1 MRDKIIIIF
10 GSLLVGIM
18 IFLCI
23 SSGCEM
29 KRLSDTAPTSSI
41 SEDGTYVV
49 LF

>member
-1 MRDKIIIIF
+1 MQDKIMIIL

-18 IFLCI
+18 IFLGI

-29 KRLSDTAPTSSI
+29 KKLSDTAPTSSI

-49 LF
+49 SF